1 MLTFESFDI
10 EAHPSC
16 KYDYVQVSFGSDEQ
30 RYCGSNKPSPI
41 ISSDNT
47 MVVIFRSDDHEGHN
61 NGFKATWKA
70 GEPGMSFGHVILLAH
85 FIYISCSMPPI
96 AVAMFGCIPPTT
108 LTLLSC
114 FSAPFKDI
122 IFIVLNLRNPIL
134 RSLHFTWQCALRHI

>member
-10 EAHPSC
+10 EAHPEC
-16 KYDYVQVSFGSDEQ
+16 RYDYVKVSFGSDEQ

-41 ISSDNT
+41 ISSNNT

-85 FIYISCSMPPI
+85 FITNHAPNISNFGRPI
-96 AVAMFGCIPPTT
+96 S
-108 LTLLSC
+108 L
-114 FSAPFKDI
+114 
-122 IFIVLNLRNPIL
+122 IL
-134 RSLHFTWQCALRHI
+134 GARFLVKYVTNF